1 MRDVN
6 IQGSQIQQQNMNIS
20 EQGGATQTNTFDV
33 PDEHK
38 AAVADTAGKVQA
50 ELRKPAPSVKS
61 ILSDLTELGWQNAP
75 AFLAMI
81 KAWFLK

>member
-6 IQGSQIQQQNMNIS
+6 MQGSQIQQQNMNIS

-38 AAVADTAGKVQA
+38 AAVAETAGKVQA

-75 AFLAMI
+75 AFLAMA

>member
-6 IQGSQIQQQNMNIS
+6 MQGSQIQQQNMNIS
-20 EQGGATQTNTFDV
+20 EQGDATQTNTFDV

-38 AAVADTAGKVQA
+38 AAVAATTEKVQA

-75 AFLAMI
+75 AFLAMA

>member
-1 MRDVN
+1 MRDIN
-6 IQGSQIQQQNMNIS
+6 MQGSTVKQQNMNIS

-33 PDEHK
+33 PDEHN
-38 AAVADTAGKVQA
+38 AAVAETAGKVQA

-75 AFLAMI
+75 AFLALV

>member
-1 MRDVN
+1 MRDIN
-6 IQGSQIQQQNMNIS
+6 MQGSTVKQQNMNIS
-20 EQGGATQTNTFDV
+20 EQGDATQTNTFDV

-38 AAVADTAGKVQA
+38 AAVAETAGKVQA

-75 AFLAMI
+75 AFLAMA

>member
-6 IQGSQIQQQNMNIS
+6 MQGSQIQQQNMNIS
-20 EQGGATQTNTFDV
+20 EQGDATQTNTVDV

-38 AAVADTAGKVQA
+38 AAVAATTEKVQA
-50 ELRKPAPSVKS
+50 ELRKPAPSVKT

-75 AFLAMI
+75 AFLALV

>member
-6 IQGSQIQQQNMNIS
+6 MQGSQIQQQNMNIS

-75 AFLAMI
+75 AFLAMA

>member
-6 IQGSQIQQQNMNIS
+6 MQGSQIQQQNMNIS

-38 AAVADTAGKVQA
+38 AAVAETAGKVQA

-75 AFLAMI
+75 AFLALV